1 MDMNPLSKLDEAQP
15 ATLSDEPIV
24 VLNLLK
30 FKSQESVASYMDYGA
45 EFFRTFAQRGAEV
58 LYCGKLMEKVQG
70 DAGDWDVVLLV
81 RYPNRKFFYDML
93 RSEEYQSFSHYRED
107 ALSNGVLQ
115 PSEALMPYRTETIEF
130 DGGDWTIELKARLM
144 SQ

>member
-15 ATLSDEPIV
+15 ATLTDDPIV

-30 FKSQESVASYMDYGA
+30 FKSQDSVASYMDYGT

-93 RSEEYQSFSHYRED
+93 RSDEYQSFSHYRED

-115 PSEALMPYRTETIEF
+115 PSEALMPYRTQTIEF
-130 DGGDWTIELKARLM
+130 DGGDWTIEIQSRLM